1 MSDNNQNT
9 VDHATTNDETAA
21 TDDSRGP
28 ALDARRG
35 EEAAALGGFIDSD
48 GDDSRPQSGVAAAAP
63 LSDFKKVV
71 VELTRDLLITFPE
84 LANDLHPWL
93 RTITSGTAN
102 AETEAA
108 ALKGVYDHC
117 KRILPDKFFDIL
129 YQHDKLFASDK
140 STEFLPGI
148 CFGRLWQENLSDQ
161 TRTTL
166 WKYMQLLLFTVVG
179 GLEDG
184 TSFGAE
190 SAKMFESLNQAD
202 FKAKLEDTVNQMQE
216 LFGGGGGA
224 KDDDVTGEEAPPG
237 INLSDLPNPSDLH
250 DHVNNMMKGKLG
262 SLAREIA
269 EETAADLNMG
279 SASSVQDVFKN
290 LMQNPTKLMG
300 IVKSVGTKLD
310 EKMKSGDMKE
320 SDLLKEAND
329 LMEQMKGM
337 PGMSSMQSMFAKMG
351 MDLGSMGMGGAGGGG
366 GGKVN
371 VNAMQANIQR
381 SMGVA
386 KQRERMKERLMER
399 QAQQQ
404 QQVLAQQQ
412 QVLAQQAQALEQQ
425 ASPLALPSNAKQ
437 QVFSKGEHVERSS
450 PLDKPSTSSSVATEA
465 TTATTAAAATTGGMT
480 TKKKKKKSKSASG
493 STDAQ

>member
-21 TDDSRGP
+21 TDGSRGP

-35 EEAAALGGFIDSD
+35 EEAAALGGFVDSD
-48 GDDSRPQSGVAAAAP
+48 GDDSRPQTGAGVGAGVAAGVAAAAP
-63 LSDFKKVV
+63 LSEFKKVV

-108 ALKGVYDHC
+108 ALEGVYDHC
-117 KRILPDKFFDIL
+117 KRIMPDKFFDIL
-129 YQHDKLFASDK
+129 YQHDRLFASDK

-148 CFGRLWQENLSDQ
+148 SFGRLWQENLSDQ

-166 WKYMQLLLFTVVG
+166 WKYLQLLLFTVVG
-179 GLEDG
+179 GLEDN

-202 FKAKLEDTVNQMQE
+202 FKAKLEETVQQMHD
-216 LFGGGGGA
+216 LFSGSST
-224 KDDDVTGEEAPPG
+224 KEETTDEAPPG

-262 SLAREIA
+262 TLAREIA

-279 SASSVQDVFKN
+279 GASSVQDVFKN

-337 PGMSSMQSMFAKMG
+337 PGMNSMQSMFAKMG

-404 QQVLAQQQ
+404 QQQL
-412 QVLAQQAQALEQQ
+412 LAQQAP
-425 ASPLALPSNAKQ
+425 PLALPSNAKQ

-450 PLDKPSTSSSVATEA
+450 PLDKPSTSSVATEA
-465 TTATTAAAATTGGMT
+465 APATGTT